1 MNRSHPRVQ
10 EWIRTIR
17 YAIEECG
24 ITLLDTAPWYGHGT
38 SEVVVGWALEEALEK
53 DPSIRDRITVNTKA
67 GRYEANAQEQFD
79 FSYDTI
85 LRSAERSVQRMKCG
99 YLSVLQLH
107 DPEFAP
113 TLRVLLDETI
123 PALLECKKR
132 GYCRAL
138 GLTGYPLEVQHQILE
153 ASFAKFGYHVFDQCL
168 TYCHYNL
175 HDTSVLTRPIVDNS
189 DNAESYVEYCHRQG
203 HGMTV
208 LAAAPLSMGLLTPNG
223 PPEWHPAQQP
233 LKDACREAAR
243 ICESAGVNIASLAIL
258 FALSQSQVPCT
269 ILGMKNVEE
278 VKRNVDL
285 ARRFV
290 AIGTDVQSS
299 SPATALEK
307 VLTETEFKVW
317 QQLQDA
323 ETGPFAS
330 VWKKGDFRWD
340 GVQEAHDFWKQV
352 PETKTEEWQTR

>member
-1 MNRSHPRVQ
+1 
-10 EWIRTIR
+10 
-17 YAIEECG
+17 
-24 ITLLDTAPWYGHGT
+24 
-38 SEVVVGWALEEALEK
+38 
-53 DPSIRDRITVNTKA
+53 
-67 GRYEANAQEQFD
+67 
-79 FSYDTI
+79 
-85 LRSAERSVQRMKCG
+85 
-99 YLSVLQLH
+99 
-107 DPEFAP
+107 
-113 TLRVLLDETI
+113 
-123 PALLECKKR
+123 
-132 GYCRAL
+132 
-138 GLTGYPLEVQHQILE
+138 
-153 ASFAKFGYHVFDQCL
+153 
-168 TYCHYNL
+168 
-175 HDTSVLTRPIVDNS
+175 
-189 DNAESYVEYCHRQG
+189 
-203 HGMTV
+203 MTV

-258 FALSQSQVPCT
+258 FALSQSKVPCT

-330 VWKKGDFRWD
+330 VWKNGDFRWD